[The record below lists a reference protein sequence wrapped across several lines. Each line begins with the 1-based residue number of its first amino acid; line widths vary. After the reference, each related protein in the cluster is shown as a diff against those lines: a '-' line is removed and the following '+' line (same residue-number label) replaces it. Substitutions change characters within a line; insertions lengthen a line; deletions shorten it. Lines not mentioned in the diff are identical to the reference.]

1 MSTQRPPR
9 AAADSL
15 RSVFTRHR
23 GRLLLTVLLL
33 WTTMLA
39 GTALL
44 GLSGGFLT
52 AAALAGAAGLG
63 SGFNFFSPSAGIR
76 GLTMARI
83 ASRYFEKLVG
93 HDVTLRIARD
103 LRVWFFRRA
112 LPLAPARLA
121 GVRTGELLARLMSD
135 IGEVDG
141 LLVRAIGPLLA
152 LGGISLVGVVSAALI
167 YPPAA
172 LLLGALALLIG
183 VGVPWLTVRGAGEQ
197 ERDRALHRAQLR
209 AQSFEGLEGAA
220 DLTALQ
226 AREHWKLRVLVAAKQ
241 LKSRDRRRRWRLI
254 GGNALHGLCAAV
266 GLVAMLWLALHGV
279 ETGAIDAALAAGL
292 VFLTVA
298 LLELWAGIG
307 LAWQS
312 WLSGRVAAGRLEQI
326 VEQAPGVTEPLD
338 PVEMPAEAA
347 TVSFE
352 HVVFRWP
359 DQARVLLDG
368 VQLQL
373 RPGERIAIGGDSGSG
388 KTTLS
393 SLLLRLWD
401 PEAGYVRYGGIDI
414 RQFRQAD
421 WHRQI
426 AWLPQNAPVFAGSIA
441 DNLRLGDPQ
450 ATDARL
456 WQVLADVRLLGWAE
470 QLGGLQAWVGENGA
484 TMSAGQARRLA
495 LARAFLRESPILLLD
510 EPTEGLDVDTAHA
523 LLHDMV
529 AALGHRSLLMITHDE
544 LPEGIVHRSYRLH
557 GGAVAVSGP
566 KSRS

>member
-1 MSTQRPPR
+1 MSAPHI
-9 AAADSL
+9 DSL
-15 RSVFTRHR
+15 KQVFTRHR
-23 GRLLLTVLLL
+23 GRLVLTVLLL

-152 LGGISLVGVVSAALI
+152 LGGISLVGVIAAGII

-172 LLLGALALLIG
+172 ALLGVLALVIG
-183 VGVPWLTVRGAGEQ
+183 AGVPWLTVRGAGDQ

-226 AREHWKLRVLVAAKQ
+226 AREHWNQRVLVAAKQ
-241 LKSRDRRRRWRLI
+241 LKSRDRRRRVRLI
-254 GGNALHGLCAAV
+254 GGNALHGVCAAA
-266 GLVAMLWLALHGV
+266 GLVAMVWVALRGF
-279 ETGAIDAALAAGL
+279 ERGAIDAALAAGL

-298 LLELWAGIG
+298 LLELWAAIG

-312 WLSGRVAAGRLEQI
+312 WLSGRVAAVRLEQI
-326 VEQAPGVTEPLD
+326 VDQPAGVTEPVN
-338 PVEMPAEAA
+338 PVPVPTEPA
-347 TVSFE
+347 TLSVE
-352 HVVFRWP
+352 HVAFRWP
-359 DQARVLLDG
+359 GQERALLDG
-368 VQLQL
+368 LQLQL
-373 RPGERIAIGGDSGSG
+373 RPGDRIAIQGDSGCG

-401 PEAGYVRYGGIDI
+401 PDAGYVRYGGVDI
-414 RQFRQAD
+414 RQFAQAD
-421 WHRQI
+421 WHRQV
-426 AWLPQNAPVFAGSIA
+426 AWLPQNAPVFAGSVA

-450 ATDARL
+450 ATDAQL
-456 WQVLADVRLLGWAE
+456 WQVLADVRLQGWAE
-470 QLGGLQAWVGENGA
+470 QIGGLQAWVGENGA

-495 LARAFLRESPILLLD
+495 LARALLRGSPILLLD

-529 AALGHRSLLMITHDE
+529 AALGSRSLVMITHDV
-544 LPEGIVHRSYRLH
+544 LPEGIVHRSYRLRD
-557 GGAVAVSGP
+557 GQLQ
-566 KSRS
+566 

>member
-1 MSTQRPPR
+1 MSAPHI
-9 AAADSL
+9 DSL
-15 RSVFTRHR
+15 KQVFTRHR
-23 GRLLLTVLLL
+23 GRLVLTVLLL

-152 LGGISLVGVVSAALI
+152 LGGISLVGVIAAGII

-172 LLLGALALLIG
+172 ALLGVLALVIG
-183 VGVPWLTVRGAGEQ
+183 AGVPWLTVRGAGDQ

-226 AREHWKLRVLVAAKQ
+226 AREHWNLRVLVAAKQ
-241 LKSRDRRRRWRLI
+241 LKSRDRRRRVRLI
-254 GGNALHGLCAAV
+254 GGNALHGVCAAA
-266 GLVAMLWLALHGV
+266 GLVAMVWVALRGF
-279 ETGAIDAALAAGL
+279 ERGAIDAALAAGL

-298 LLELWAGIG
+298 LLELWAAIG

-312 WLSGRVAAGRLEQI
+312 WLSGRVAAVRLEQI
-326 VEQAPGVTEPLD
+326 VDQPAGVTEPVN
-338 PVEMPAEAA
+338 PVPVPTEPA
-347 TVSFE
+347 TLSVE
-352 HVVFRWP
+352 HVAFRWP
-359 DQARVLLDG
+359 GQERALLVG
-368 VQLQL
+368 LQLQL
-373 RPGERIAIGGDSGSG
+373 RPGDRIAIQGDSGCG

-401 PEAGYVRYGGIDI
+401 PDAGYVRYGGVDI
-414 RQFRQAD
+414 RQFAQAD
-421 WHRQI
+421 WHRQV
-426 AWLPQNAPVFAGSIA
+426 AWLPQNAPVFAGSVA
-441 DNLRLGDPQ
+441 DNLRLGNPQ
-450 ATDARL
+450 AADAQL
-456 WQVLADVRLLGWAE
+456 WQVLADVRLQGWAE
-470 QLGGLQAWVGENGA
+470 QIGGLQAWVGENGA

-495 LARAFLRESPILLLD
+495 LARALLRGSPILLLD

-529 AALGHRSLLMITHDE
+529 AALGSRSLVMITHDV
-544 LPEGIVHRSYRLH
+544 LPEGIVHRSYRLRD
-557 GGAVAVSGP
+557 GQLE
-566 KSRS
+566 

>member
-1 MSTQRPPR
+1 MTAPR
-9 AAADSL
+9 IDTL
-15 RSVFTRHR
+15 QQVFARHR
-23 GRLLLTVLLL
+23 GRLILTVLLL
-33 WTTMLA
+33 WTTLLA
-39 GTALL
+39 GSALL

-152 LGGISLVGVVSAALI
+152 LGGISLVGVVAAGMI
-167 YPPAA
+167 YLPAA
-172 LLLGALALLIG
+172 GVLGVLALLIG
-183 VGVPWLTVRGAGEQ
+183 VGVPWLTVRGAGGQ

-209 AQSFEGLEGAA
+209 AQAFEGLEGAA

-226 AREHWKLRVLVAAKQ
+226 AREHWNQRVLVAAKQ
-241 LKSRDRRRRWRLI
+241 LRSRDRRRRWRLI
-254 GGNALHGLCAAV
+254 GGNALHGLCAAA
-266 GLVAMLWLALHGV
+266 GLVAMLWVALRGFERGV
-279 ETGAIDAALAAGL
+279 IDAALAAGL

-298 LLELWAGIG
+298 LLELWAAIG

-312 WLSGRVAAGRLEQI
+312 WLSGRVAAVRLEQI
-326 VEQAPGVTEPLD
+326 VDQPAGVAEPLD
-338 PVEMPAEAA
+338 PVPLPGEPA
-347 TVSFE
+347 TLSVE
-352 HVVFRWP
+352 HVAFRWP
-359 DQARVLLDG
+359 GQERALLEG
-368 VQLQL
+368 LQLQL
-373 RPGERIAIGGDSGSG
+373 RPGDRIAIQGDSGCG

-401 PEAGYVRYGGIDI
+401 PDAGYVRYGGIDI
-414 RQFRQAD
+414 RQFAQAD
-421 WHRQI
+421 WQREV
-426 AWLPQNAPVFAGSIA
+426 AWLPQNAPVFAGSVA

-456 WQVLADVRLLGWAE
+456 WQVLADVRLQGWAE
-470 QLGGLQAWVGENGA
+470 QIGGLSAWVGENGA
-484 TMSAGQARRLA
+484 TLSAGQARRLA
-495 LARAFLRESPILLLD
+495 LARALLRGSPILLLD

-529 AALGHRSLLMITHDE
+529 AALGNRSLVMITHDV
-544 LPEGIVHRSYRLH
+544 LPEGIVHRSCRLRE
-557 GGAVAVSGP
+557 GRLG
-566 KSRS
+566 

>member
-1 MSTQRPPR
+1 MK
-9 AAADSL
+9 AAHIDSL
-15 RSVFTRHR
+15 KGVFARHR

-63 SGFNFFSPSAGIR
+63 NGFNFFSPSAGIR

-83 ASRYFEKLVG
+83 VSRYFEKLVG

-103 LRVWFFRRA
+103 LRVWFVRRA

-152 LGGISLVGVVSAALI
+152 LGGISLVAVVSAGVI
-167 YPPAA
+167 YLPAA
-172 LLLGALALLIG
+172 GLLAVLALLIG
-183 VGVPWLTVRGAGEQ
+183 IGVPWLTVRGAADQ

-209 AQSFEGLEGAA
+209 TQSFEGLEGAA

-226 AREHWKLRVLVAAKQ
+226 AREHWNQRVLVAAKQ

-254 GGNALHGLCAAV
+254 SGNALHGLCGAG
-266 GLVAMLWLALHGV
+266 GLVGMLWLALHAFERGSV
-279 ETGAIDAALAAGL
+279 DAALAAAL

-312 WLSGRVAAGRLEQI
+312 WLSGRVAAVRLEAI
-326 VEQAPGVTEPLD
+326 VDQAPGV
-338 PVEMPAEAA
+338 VEAEAPVALPSVPA
-347 TVSFE
+347 TLRFDQ
-352 HVVFRWP
+352 VVFRWP
-359 DQARVLLDG
+359 GQARVLLDQ

-373 RPGERIAIGGDSGSG
+373 APGERIAIRGDSGSG

-401 PEAGYVRYGGIDI
+401 PEAGSVRYGDADI
-414 RQFRQAD
+414 RSFAQAD

-426 AWLPQNAPVFAGSIA
+426 AWLPQNAPVFAGTVA
-441 DNLRLGDPQ
+441 DNLRLGDVQ
-450 ATDARL
+450 ASDTRL
-456 WQVLADVRLLGWAE
+456 WQVLEEVRLHAWAE
-470 QLGGLQAWVGENGA
+470 QIGGLSAWVGENGA
-484 TMSAGQARRLA
+484 TLSAGQARRLA
-495 LARAFLRESPILLLD
+495 LARALLRDAPILLLD

-529 AALGHRSLLMITHDE
+529 DALGNRSLLMITHDE
-544 LPEGIVHRSYRLH
+544 LPEGIVHRSHRLRD
-557 GGAVAVSGP
+557 GRLEG
-566 KSRS
+566 

>member
-1 MSTQRPPR
+1 MSAPR
-9 AAADSL
+9 IDSL
-15 RSVFTRHR
+15 KQVFTRHR
-23 GRLLLTVLLL
+23 GRLVLTVLLL

-152 LGGISLVGVVSAALI
+152 LGGISLVGVIAAGI
-167 YPPAA
+167 IHPPAA
-172 LLLGALALLIG
+172 VLLGVLALVIG
-183 VGVPWLTVRGAGEQ
+183 VGVPWLTVRGAGDQ

-226 AREHWKLRVLVAAKQ
+226 AREHWNLRVLVAAKQ

-254 GGNALHGLCAAV
+254 GGNALHGVCAAA
-266 GLVAMLWLALHGV
+266 GLVAMLWLALRGF
-279 ETGAIDAALAAGL
+279 ERGAIDAALAAGL

-298 LLELWAGIG
+298 LLELWAAIG

-312 WLSGRVAAGRLEQI
+312 WLSGRVAAVRLEQI
-326 VEQAPGVTEPLD
+326 VDQPAGVAEPVN
-338 PVEMPAEAA
+338 PVPVPAEPA
-347 TVSFE
+347 TLSVE
-352 HVVFRWP
+352 HVGFRWP
-359 DQARVLLDG
+359 GQERALLDG
-368 VQLQL
+368 LQLQL
-373 RPGERIAIGGDSGSG
+373 RPGDRIAIQGDSGCG

-401 PEAGYVRYGGIDI
+401 PDAGYVRYGGVDI
-414 RQFRQAD
+414 RQFAQAD
-421 WHRQI
+421 WHRQV
-426 AWLPQNAPVFAGSIA
+426 AWLPQNAPVFAGSVA

-450 ATDARL
+450 ATDAQL
-456 WQVLADVRLLGWAE
+456 WQVLADVRLQGWAE
-470 QLGGLQAWVGENGA
+470 QIGGLQAWVGENGA

-495 LARAFLRESPILLLD
+495 LARALLRGSPILLLD

-529 AALGHRSLLMITHDE
+529 AALGSRSLVMITHDV
-544 LPEGIVHRSYRLH
+544 LPEGIVHRSYRLRD
-557 GGAVAVSGP
+557 GQLG
-566 KSRS
+566 

>member
-1 MSTQRPPR
+1 MNAPSS
-9 AAADSL
+9 DSL
-15 RSVFTRHR
+15 TRVFARHR

-39 GTALL
+39 GSALL

-152 LGGISLVGVVSAALI
+152 LGGISLVAVASAALI

-172 LLLGALALLIG
+172 ALLAVLALLIG
-183 VGVPWLTVRGAGEQ
+183 AGVPWFTVRGAAGQ

-209 AQSFEGLEGAA
+209 TQSFEGLEGAA

-226 AREHWKLRVLVAAKQ
+226 AREHWNQRVLVAAKQ
-241 LKSRDRRRRWRLI
+241 VKSRDRRRRWRLI
-254 GGNALHGLCAAV
+254 GGTTLHGVCAAA
-266 GLVAMLWLALHGV
+266 GLVAMLWVALHGF
-279 ETGAIDAALAAGL
+279 ETGMIDAALAAAL

-312 WLSGRVAAGRLEQI
+312 WLSGRVAAVRLEQI
-326 VEQAPGVTEPLD
+326 VDQPAGVAEPAD
-338 PVEMPAEAA
+338 PVPVPAEAA
-347 TVSFE
+347 TLSFE
-352 HVVFRWP
+352 HVAFRWP
-359 DQARVLLDG
+359 GQARPLLDG

-373 RPGERIAIGGDSGSG
+373 QPGERIAIHGDSGCG

-401 PEAGYVRYGGIDI
+401 PDAGYVRYGGIDL
-414 RQFRQAD
+414 RQFAQAD
-421 WHRQI
+421 WHRQV
-426 AWLPQNAPVFAGSIA
+426 AWLPQNAPVFAGSVA
-441 DNLRLGDPQ
+441 DNLRLGNPQ
-450 ATDARL
+450 ASDARL
-456 WQVLADVRLLGWAE
+456 WQVLAEVRLQGWAE
-470 QLGGLQAWVGENGA
+470 QTGGLDAWVGENGA

-495 LARAFLRESPILLLD
+495 LARALLREAPILLLD

-529 AALGHRSLLMITHDE
+529 AALGQRSLLMITHDE
-544 LPEGIVHRSYRLH
+544 LPEGIVHRRYRLRD
-557 GGAVAVSGP
+557 G
-566 KSRS
+566 RLD

>member
-167 YPPAA
+167 HPPAA

-226 AREHWKLRVLVAAKQ
+226 AREHWNLRVLVAAKQ

-254 GGNALHGLCAAV
+254 SGNALHGLCAAV

-347 TVSFE
+347 TVNFE

-557 GGAVAVSGP
+557 GGQL
-566 KSRS
+566 R

>member
-1 MSTQRPPR
+1 MSPQRPER

-152 LGGISLVGVVSAALI
+152 LGAISLVGVASAGLI

-172 LLLGALALLIG
+172 LLLGLLALLIG
-183 VGVPWLTVRGAGEQ
+183 IGVPWLTVRGAGAQ
-197 ERDRALHRAQLR
+197 ESDRALHRAQLR

-226 AREHWKLRVLVAAKQ
+226 AREHWNLRVLVAAKQ

-254 GGNALHGLCAAV
+254 GGNALHGLCAAG
-266 GLVAMLWLALHGV
+266 GLVAMLWLALHGF

-326 VEQAPGVTEPLD
+326 VEQAPGVAEPLD
-338 PVEMPAEAA
+338 PVAMPAQAA

-373 RPGERIAIGGDSGSG
+373 HPGERIAIGGDSGSG

-426 AWLPQNAPVFAGSIA
+426 AWLPQNAPVFAGSVA

-450 ATDARL
+450 ASDARL
-456 WQVLADVRLLGWAE
+456 WQVLADVRLQGWAE
-470 QLGGLQAWVGENGA
+470 QLGGLEAWVGENGA

-557 GGAVAVSGP
+557 AGQL
-566 KSRS
+566 R

>member
-1 MSTQRPPR
+1 MNDVRD
-9 AAADSL
+9 DSL
-15 RSVFTRHR
+15 KQVFTRHR

-83 ASRYFEKLVG
+83 VSRYFEKLVG

-152 LGGISLVGVVSAALI
+152 LGGVSLVAVISSWLI

-172 LLLGALALLIG
+172 LLLAVLAMVIG
-183 VGVPWLTVRGAGEQ
+183 VGVPWLTVRGAGAH

-226 AREHWKLRVLVAAKQ
+226 AREDWNLRVLVAAKQ
-241 LKSRDRRRRWRLI
+241 LRARDRRRRWRLVA
-254 GGNALHGLCAAV
+254 GNALHGVCAGL
-266 GLVAMLWLALHGV
+266 GLVGMLWVALEGF
-279 ETGAIDAALAAGL
+279 ERGAIDAALAAAL

-298 LLELWAGIG
+298 LIELWAGIG

-312 WLSGRVAAGRLEQI
+312 WLSGRVAAARLEAI
-326 VEQAPGVTEPLD
+326 VDQPAGVAD
-338 PVEMPAEAA
+338 AEAPVAVPVQPA
-347 TVSFE
+347 TLAFE
-352 HVVFRWP
+352 QVGFRWP
-359 DQARVLLDG
+359 GQARALLDG
-368 VQLQL
+368 VEL
-373 RPGERIAIGGDSGSG
+373 RLEPGERIAIRGDSGSG

-401 PEAGYVRYGGIDI
+401 QDAGRVLYGGQDI
-414 RQFRQAD
+414 RSLAQAD

-441 DNLRLGDPQ
+441 DNLRLGDAQ
-450 ATDARL
+450 ASDDRL
-456 WQVLADVRLLGWAE
+456 WQVLADVRLQAWAE
-470 QLGGLQAWVGENGA
+470 RLGGLQAWVGENGA

-495 LARAFLRESPILLLD
+495 LARALLRGSPILLLD

-523 LLHDMV
+523 LLQDMV
-529 AALGHRSLLMITHDE
+529 AALGGRSLVMITHDV
-544 LPEGIVHRSYRLH
+544 LPDGIVHRSYRLH
-557 GGAVAVSGP
+557 EGGLGLA
-566 KSRS
+566 

>member
-1 MSTQRPPR
+1 MSAPHI
-9 AAADSL
+9 DSL
-15 RSVFTRHR
+15 KQVFTRHR
-23 GRLLLTVLLL
+23 GRLVLTVLLL

-152 LGGISLVGVVSAALI
+152 LGGISLVGVIAAGII

-172 LLLGALALLIG
+172 VLLGVLALVIG
-183 VGVPWLTVRGAGEQ
+183 AGVPWLTVRGAGDQ

-226 AREHWKLRVLVAAKQ
+226 AREHWNQRVLVAAKQ
-241 LKSRDRRRRWRLI
+241 LKSRDRRRRVRLI
-254 GGNALHGLCAAV
+254 GGNALHGVCAAA
-266 GLVAMLWLALHGV
+266 GLVAMVWVALRGF
-279 ETGAIDAALAAGL
+279 ERGAIDAALAAGL

-298 LLELWAGIG
+298 LLELWAAIG

-312 WLSGRVAAGRLEQI
+312 WLSGRVAAVRLEQI
-326 VEQAPGVTEPLD
+326 VDQPAGVTEPVN
-338 PVEMPAEAA
+338 PVPVPTEPA
-347 TVSFE
+347 TLSVE
-352 HVVFRWP
+352 HVAFRWP
-359 DQARVLLDG
+359 GQERALLDG
-368 VQLQL
+368 LQVQL
-373 RPGERIAIGGDSGSG
+373 RPGDRIAIQGDSGCG

-401 PEAGYVRYGGIDI
+401 PDAGYVRYGGVDI
-414 RQFRQAD
+414 RQFAQAD
-421 WHRQI
+421 WHRQV
-426 AWLPQNAPVFAGSIA
+426 AWLPQNAPVFAGSVA

-450 ATDARL
+450 ATDAQL
-456 WQVLADVRLLGWAE
+456 WQVLADVRLQGWAE
-470 QLGGLQAWVGENGA
+470 QIGGLPAWVGENGA

-495 LARAFLRESPILLLD
+495 LARALLRGSPILLLD

-529 AALGHRSLLMITHDE
+529 EALGSRSLVMITHDV
-544 LPEGIVHRSYRLH
+544 LPEGIVHRSYRLRD
-557 GGAVAVSGP
+557 GKLG
-566 KSRS
+566 

>member
-1 MSTQRPPR
+1 MSTPR
-9 AAADSL
+9 IHSPRTDSL
-15 RSVFTRHR
+15 RGVFARHR

-33 WTTMLA
+33 WITMLA

-152 LGGISLVGVVSAALI
+152 LGGISLVAVVSAALI
-167 YPPAA
+167 HPPAA
-172 LLLGALALLIG
+172 LLLAVLALLIG
-183 VGVPWLTVRGAGEQ
+183 IGVPWLTVRGAGGE
-197 ERDRALHRAQLR
+197 ERDRAWHRAQLR
-209 AQSFEGLEGAA
+209 AQAFEGLEGAA

-226 AREHWKLRVLVAAKQ
+226 AREHWNQRVLVAAKQ
-241 LKSRDRRRRWRLI
+241 LRSRDRRRRWRLI
-254 GGNALHGLCAAV
+254 GGNALHGLCAAA
-266 GLVAMLWLALHGV
+266 GLLAMVWVALLGFQR
-279 ETGAIDAALAAGL
+279 GAIDAAMAAAL

-312 WLSGRVAAGRLEQI
+312 WLSGRVAAVRLEQI
-326 VEQAPGVTEPLD
+326 VEQAPGVAEPRD
-338 PVEMPAEAA
+338 PVPLPVEAA
-347 TVSFE
+347 LLSVE
-352 HVVFRWP
+352 HVTFQWP
-359 DQARVLLDG
+359 GQARRVLDE

-373 RPGERIAIGGDSGSG
+373 RPGERIAIRGDSGSG

-401 PEAGYVRYGGIDI
+401 PASGYVRYGGVDI
-414 RQFRQAD
+414 RQFSQAE

-450 ATDARL
+450 ASDAQL
-456 WQVLADVRLLGWAE
+456 WQVLTDVRLEAWAD
-470 QLGGLQAWVGENGA
+470 QLGGLHAWVGENGA

-495 LARAFLRESPILLLD
+495 LARALLRGSPILLLD
-510 EPTEGLDVDTAHA
+510 EPTDGLDVDTAHA

-529 AALGHRSLLMITHDE
+529 AALGGRSLLMITHDV
-544 LPEGIVHRSYRLH
+544 LPEGIVHRSYRLRE
-557 GGAVAVSGP
+557 GRLG
-566 KSRS
+566 

>member
-1 MSTQRPPR
+1 MSAPHIDALKQ
-9 AAADSL
+9 
-15 RSVFTRHR
+15 VFTRHR
-23 GRLLLTVLLL
+23 GRLVLTVLLL

-152 LGGISLVGVVSAALI
+152 LGGISLVGVIAAGII

-172 LLLGALALLIG
+172 LLLGVLALMIG
-183 VGVPWLTVRGAGEQ
+183 AGVPWLTVRGAGDQ

-226 AREHWKLRVLVAAKQ
+226 AREHWNLRVLVAAKQ
-241 LKSRDRRRRWRLI
+241 LKSRDRRRRVRLI
-254 GGNALHGLCAAV
+254 GGNALHGVCAAA
-266 GLVAMLWLALHGV
+266 GLVAMVWVALRGF
-279 ETGAIDAALAAGL
+279 ERGAIDAAMAAGL

-298 LLELWAGIG
+298 LLELWAAIG

-312 WLSGRVAAGRLEQI
+312 WLSGRVAAVRLEQI
-326 VEQAPGVTEPLD
+326 VDQPAGVAEPANPVPV
-338 PVEMPAEAA
+338 PVEPA
-347 TVSFE
+347 TLSVE
-352 HVVFRWP
+352 HVAFRWP
-359 DQARVLLDG
+359 GQERALLDG
-368 VQLQL
+368 LQLQL
-373 RPGERIAIGGDSGSG
+373 RPGDRIAIQGDSGCG

-401 PEAGYVRYGGIDI
+401 PDAGYVRYGGVDI
-414 RQFRQAD
+414 RQFAQAD
-421 WHRQI
+421 WHRQV
-426 AWLPQNAPVFAGSIA
+426 AWLPQNAPVFAGSVA

-450 ATDARL
+450 ATDAQL
-456 WQVLADVRLLGWAE
+456 WQVLADVRLRAWAE
-470 QLGGLQAWVGENGA
+470 QIGGLQAWVGENGA

-495 LARAFLRESPILLLD
+495 LARALLRGSPILLLD

-529 AALGHRSLLMITHDE
+529 EALGSRSLVMITHDV
-544 LPEGIVHRSYRLH
+544 LPEGIVHRSYRLRD
-557 GGAVAVSGP
+557 GKLG
-566 KSRS
+566 

>member
-1 MSTQRPPR
+1 MSAPHIDALKQ
-9 AAADSL
+9 
-15 RSVFTRHR
+15 VFTRHR
-23 GRLLLTVLLL
+23 GRLVLTVLLL

-121 GVRTGELLARLMSD
+121 GMRTGELLARLMSD

-152 LGGISLVGVVSAALI
+152 LGGISLVGVIAAGII

-172 LLLGALALLIG
+172 LLLGVLALVIG
-183 VGVPWLTVRGAGEQ
+183 AGVPWLTVRGAGDQ

-226 AREHWKLRVLVAAKQ
+226 AREHWNLRVLVAAKQ
-241 LKSRDRRRRWRLI
+241 LKSRDRRRRVRLI
-254 GGNALHGLCAAV
+254 GGNALHGVCAAA
-266 GLVAMLWLALHGV
+266 GLVAMVWVALRGF
-279 ETGAIDAALAAGL
+279 ERGAIDAALAAGL

-312 WLSGRVAAGRLEQI
+312 WLSGRVAAVRLEQI
-326 VEQAPGVTEPLD
+326 VDQPAGVAEPVKPVPVPTEP
-338 PVEMPAEAA
+338 A
-347 TVSFE
+347 TLSVE
-352 HVVFRWP
+352 HVAFRWP
-359 DQARVLLDG
+359 GQERALLDG
-368 VQLQL
+368 LQLQL
-373 RPGERIAIGGDSGSG
+373 RPGDRIAIQGDSGCG

-401 PEAGYVRYGGIDI
+401 PDAGYVRYGGVDI
-414 RQFRQAD
+414 RQFAQAD
-421 WHRQI
+421 WHRQV
-426 AWLPQNAPVFAGSIA
+426 AWLPQNAPVFAGSVA

-450 ATDARL
+450 ATDAQL
-456 WQVLADVRLLGWAE
+456 WQVLADVRLRAWAE
-470 QLGGLQAWVGENGA
+470 QIGGLQAWVGENGA

-495 LARAFLRESPILLLD
+495 LARSLLRGSPILLLD

-529 AALGHRSLLMITHDE
+529 EALGSRSLVMITHDV
-544 LPEGIVHRSYRLH
+544 LPDGIVHRSYRLRD
-557 GGAVAVSGP
+557 GKLA
-566 KSRS
+566 

>member
-1 MSTQRPPR
+1 MSLHRD
-9 AAADSL
+9 DSL
-15 RSVFTRHR
+15 KQVFTRHR

-83 ASRYFEKLVG
+83 VSRYFEKLVG

-121 GVRTGELLARLMSD
+121 GIRTGELLARLMSD

-152 LGGISLVGVVSAALI
+152 LGGVSLVAVFSAGLI

-172 LLLGALALLIG
+172 LLLAVLALAIG
-183 VGVPWLTVRGAGEQ
+183 VGVPWLTVRGAGGQ

-209 AQSFEGLEGAA
+209 TQAFEGLEGAA
-220 DLTALQ
+220 DLTALH
-226 AREHWKLRVLVAAKQ
+226 AREDWNLRVLVAAKQ
-241 LKSRDRRRRWRLI
+241 LRSRDRRRRWRLV
-254 GGNALHGLCAAV
+254 GGNALHGLCASV
-266 GLVAMLWLALHGV
+266 GLVGMLWVALHGF
-279 ETGAIDAALAAGL
+279 ERGAIDAALAAAL

-298 LLELWAGIG
+298 LIELWAGIG

-312 WLSGRVAAGRLEQI
+312 WLSGRVAAGRLESI
-326 VEQAPGVTEPLD
+326 VDQPPGVQDATA
-338 PVEMPAEAA
+338 PVALPAQAA
-347 TVSFE
+347 TLQLEQVA
-352 HVVFRWP
+352 FRWP
-359 DQARVLLDG
+359 GQARALLEG
-368 VQLQL
+368 VQLSVA
-373 RPGERIAIGGDSGSG
+373 PGDRIAIRGDSGSG

-393 SLLLRLWD
+393 ALLLRLWEPD
-401 PEAGYVRYGGIDI
+401 EGRVLYGGQDI
-414 RQFRQAD
+414 RNVAQDA
-421 WHRQI
+421 WHKQI
-426 AWLPQNAPVFAGSIA
+426 AWLPQSAPVFAGSIA
-441 DNLRLGDPQ
+441 DNLRLGDAQ
-450 ATDARL
+450 ATDERL
-456 WQVLADVRLLGWAE
+456 WQVLADVRLQTWAA
-470 QLGGLQAWVGENGA
+470 QIGGLNAWVGENGA

-495 LARAFLRESPILLLD
+495 LARALLRGSPILLLD

-529 AALGHRSLLMITHDE
+529 AALGGRSLVMITHDE

-557 GGAVAVSGP
+557 DG
-566 KSRS
+566 RLR

>member
-1 MSTQRPPR
+1 MSTPRPPR

-152 LGGISLVGVVSAALI
+152 LGGISLVSVVSAALI

-172 LLLGALALLIG
+172 LLLGVLALLIG
-183 VGVPWLTVRGAGEQ
+183 GGVPWFTVRGAGEQ

-226 AREHWKLRVLVAAKQ
+226 AREHWNLRVLVAAKQ

-266 GLVAMLWLALHGV
+266 GLVAMLWLALHAV

-326 VEQAPGVTEPLD
+326 VAQAPGVAEPLD
-338 PVEMPAEAA
+338 PVAMPAEAA

-359 DQARVLLDG
+359 DQARVLLHG

-373 RPGERIAIGGDSGSG
+373 HPGERIAIGGDSGSG

-450 ATDARL
+450 ASDARL
-456 WQVLADVRLLGWAE
+456 WQVLADVRLQGWAE

-529 AALGHRSLLMITHDE
+529 AALGHRSLVMITHDE
-544 LPEGIVHRSYRLH
+544 LPEGIVHRRYRLH
-557 GGAVAVSGP
+557 AGQL
-566 KSRS
+566 R

>member
-1 MSTQRPPR
+1 MSAPHI
-9 AAADSL
+9 DSL
-15 RSVFTRHR
+15 KQVFTRHR
-23 GRLLLTVLLL
+23 GRLVLTVLLL

-152 LGGISLVGVVSAALI
+152 LGGISLVGVIAASII

-172 LLLGALALLIG
+172 VLLGVLALVIG
-183 VGVPWLTVRGAGEQ
+183 AGVPWLTVRGAGDQ

-226 AREHWKLRVLVAAKQ
+226 AREHWNLRVLVAAKQ
-241 LKSRDRRRRWRLI
+241 LKSRDRRRRVRLI
-254 GGNALHGLCAAV
+254 GGNALHGVCAAA
-266 GLVAMLWLALHGV
+266 GLVAMVWVALRGF
-279 ETGAIDAALAAGL
+279 ERGAIDAAMAAGL

-298 LLELWAGIG
+298 LLELWAAIG

-312 WLSGRVAAGRLEQI
+312 WLSGRVAAVRLEQI
-326 VEQAPGVTEPLD
+326 VEQPAGVTEPVN
-338 PVEMPAEAA
+338 PVPVPTEPA
-347 TVSFE
+347 TLSVE
-352 HVVFRWP
+352 HLAFRWP
-359 DQARVLLDG
+359 GQERALLDG
-368 VQLQL
+368 LQVQL
-373 RPGERIAIGGDSGSG
+373 RPGDRIAIQGDSGCG

-401 PEAGYVRYGGIDI
+401 PDAGYVRYGGVDI
-414 RQFRQAD
+414 RQFAQAD
-421 WHRQI
+421 WHRQV
-426 AWLPQNAPVFAGSIA
+426 AWLPQNAPVFAGSVA

-450 ATDARL
+450 ATDAQL
-456 WQVLADVRLLGWAE
+456 WQVLADVRLRAWAE
-470 QLGGLQAWVGENGA
+470 QIGGLQAWVGENGA

-495 LARAFLRESPILLLD
+495 LARALLRGSPILLLD

-529 AALGHRSLLMITHDE
+529 AALGSRSLVMITHDV
-544 LPEGIVHRSYRLH
+544 LPEGIVHRSYRLRD
-557 GGAVAVSGP
+557 GKLA
-566 KSRS
+566 

>member
-1 MSTQRPPR
+1 MSAPHI
-9 AAADSL
+9 DSL
-15 RSVFTRHR
+15 KQVFTRHR
-23 GRLLLTVLLL
+23 GRLVLTVLLL

-152 LGGISLVGVVSAALI
+152 LGGISLVGVIAAGII

-172 LLLGALALLIG
+172 LLLGVLALLIG
-183 VGVPWLTVRGAGEQ
+183 AGVPWLTVRGAGDQ

-226 AREHWKLRVLVAAKQ
+226 AREHWNQRVLVAAKQ
-241 LKSRDRRRRWRLI
+241 LKSRDRRRRVRLI
-254 GGNALHGLCAAV
+254 GGNALHGVCAAA
-266 GLVAMLWLALHGV
+266 GLVAMVWVALRGF
-279 ETGAIDAALAAGL
+279 ERGAIDAALAAGL

-298 LLELWAGIG
+298 LLELWAAIG

-312 WLSGRVAAGRLEQI
+312 WLSGRVAAVRLEQI
-326 VEQAPGVTEPLD
+326 VDQPAGVTEPVN
-338 PVEMPAEAA
+338 PVPVPTEPA
-347 TVSFE
+347 TLSVE
-352 HVVFRWP
+352 HVAFRWP
-359 DQARVLLDG
+359 GQERALLDG
-368 VQLQL
+368 LQVQL
-373 RPGERIAIGGDSGSG
+373 RPGDRIAIQGDSGCG

-401 PEAGYVRYGGIDI
+401 PDAGYVRYGGVDI
-414 RQFRQAD
+414 RQFAQAD
-421 WHRQI
+421 WHRQV
-426 AWLPQNAPVFAGSIA
+426 AWLPQNAPVFAGSVA

-450 ATDARL
+450 ATDAQL
-456 WQVLADVRLLGWAE
+456 WQVLADVRLRAWAE
-470 QLGGLQAWVGENGA
+470 QIGGLQAWVGENGA

-495 LARAFLRESPILLLD
+495 LARALLRGSPILLLD

-529 AALGHRSLLMITHDE
+529 AALGSRSLVMITHDV
-544 LPEGIVHRSYRLH
+544 LPEGIVHRSYRLRD
-557 GGAVAVSGP
+557 GKLA
-566 KSRS
+566 

>member
-1 MSTQRPPR
+1 MSAPHI
-9 AAADSL
+9 DSL
-15 RSVFTRHR
+15 KQVFTRHR
-23 GRLLLTVLLL
+23 GRLVLTVLLL

-152 LGGISLVGVVSAALI
+152 LGGISLVGVIAAGI
-167 YPPAA
+167 IHPPAA
-172 LLLGALALLIG
+172 VLLGVLALVIG
-183 VGVPWLTVRGAGEQ
+183 VGVPWLTVRGAGDQ

-226 AREHWKLRVLVAAKQ
+226 AREHWNLRVLVAAKQ
-241 LKSRDRRRRWRLI
+241 LKSRDRRRRVRLI
-254 GGNALHGLCAAV
+254 GGNALHGVCAAA
-266 GLVAMLWLALHGV
+266 GLVAMLWLALRGF
-279 ETGAIDAALAAGL
+279 ERGAIDAALAAGL

-298 LLELWAGIG
+298 LLELWAAIG

-312 WLSGRVAAGRLEQI
+312 WLSGRVAAVRLEQI
-326 VEQAPGVTEPLD
+326 VDQPAGVTEPVN
-338 PVEMPAEAA
+338 PVPVPTEPA
-347 TVSFE
+347 TLSVE
-352 HVVFRWP
+352 HVAFRWP
-359 DQARVLLDG
+359 GQERALLDG
-368 VQLQL
+368 LQVQL
-373 RPGERIAIGGDSGSG
+373 RPGDRIAIQGDSGCG

-401 PEAGYVRYGGIDI
+401 PDAGYVRYGGVDI
-414 RQFRQAD
+414 RQFAQAD
-421 WHRQI
+421 WHRQV
-426 AWLPQNAPVFAGSIA
+426 AWLPQNAPVFAGSVA

-450 ATDARL
+450 ATDAQL
-456 WQVLADVRLLGWAE
+456 WQVLADVRLQGWAE
-470 QLGGLQAWVGENGA
+470 QIGGLQAWVGENGA

-495 LARAFLRESPILLLD
+495 LARALLRGSPILLLD

-529 AALGHRSLLMITHDE
+529 AALGSRSLVMITHDV
-544 LPEGIVHRSYRLH
+544 LPDGIVHRSYRLRD
-557 GGAVAVSGP
+557 GKLA
-566 KSRS
+566 

>member
-1 MSTQRPPR
+1 MSAPHI
-9 AAADSL
+9 DSL
-15 RSVFTRHR
+15 KQVFTRHR
-23 GRLLLTVLLL
+23 GRLVLTVLLL

-152 LGGISLVGVVSAALI
+152 LGGISLVGVIAAGII

-172 LLLGALALLIG
+172 VLLGVLALVIG
-183 VGVPWLTVRGAGEQ
+183 AGVPWLTVRGAGDQ

-226 AREHWKLRVLVAAKQ
+226 AREHWNQRVLVAAKQ
-241 LKSRDRRRRWRLI
+241 LKSRDRRRRVRLI
-254 GGNALHGLCAAV
+254 GGNALHGVCAAA
-266 GLVAMLWLALHGV
+266 GLVAMVWVALRGF
-279 ETGAIDAALAAGL
+279 ERGAIDAAMAAGL

-298 LLELWAGIG
+298 LLELWAAIG

-312 WLSGRVAAGRLEQI
+312 WLSGRVAAVRLEQI
-326 VEQAPGVTEPLD
+326 VDQPAGVAEPVNPVPVPTEP
-338 PVEMPAEAA
+338 A
-347 TVSFE
+347 TLSVE
-352 HVVFRWP
+352 HVAFRWP
-359 DQARVLLDG
+359 GQERALLDG
-368 VQLQL
+368 LQLQL
-373 RPGERIAIGGDSGSG
+373 RPGDRIAIQGDSGCG

-401 PEAGYVRYGGIDI
+401 PDAGYVRYGGVDI
-414 RQFRQAD
+414 RQFAQAD
-421 WHRQI
+421 WHRQV
-426 AWLPQNAPVFAGSIA
+426 AWLPQNAPVFAGSVA

-450 ATDARL
+450 ATDAQL
-456 WQVLADVRLLGWAE
+456 WQVLADVRLQGWAE
-470 QLGGLQAWVGENGA
+470 QIGGLQAWVGENGA

-495 LARAFLRESPILLLD
+495 LARALLRGSPILLLD

-529 AALGHRSLLMITHDE
+529 AALGSRSLVMITHDV
-544 LPEGIVHRSYRLH
+544 LPEGIVHRSYRLRD
-557 GGAVAVSGP
+557 GQLE
-566 KSRS
+566 

>member
-1 MSTQRPPR
+1 MSTSSP
-9 AAADSL
+9 DSL
-15 RSVFTRHR
+15 RGVFARHR
-23 GRLLLTVLLL
+23 GRLLLTVVLLL
-33 WTTMLA
+33 TTMIA

-63 SGFNFFSPSAGIR
+63 SGFNFFTPSAGIR

-112 LPLAPARLA
+112 LPLAPARLG

-152 LGGISLVGVVSAALI
+152 LAGISLVGVASAALI
-167 YPPAA
+167 HPPAA
-172 LLLGALALLIG
+172 LVLAVLALVIG
-183 VGVPWLTVRGAGEQ
+183 LGVPWLTVRGGGAQ

-209 AQSFEGLEGAA
+209 TQAFEGLEGAA
-220 DLTALQ
+220 DLASLQ
-226 AREHWKLRVLVAAKQ
+226 ASEHWNLRVLVAAKQ
-241 LKSRDRRRRWRLI
+241 LRSRDRRRRWRLI
-254 GGNALHGLCAAV
+254 GGTTLHGVCAAA
-266 GLVAMLWLALHGV
+266 GLVAMLWVALHAF
-279 ETGAIDAALAAGL
+279 ETGAVDAALAAGL

-298 LLELWAGIG
+298 LLEVWAGIG

-312 WLSGRVAAGRLEQI
+312 WLSGRVAAVRLESI
-326 VEQAPGVTEPLD
+326 VAAPPGVEESPAPRPVAAGNAVLD
-338 PVEMPAEAA
+338 LVD
-347 TVSFE
+347 VG
-352 HVVFRWP
+352 FRWP
-359 DQARVLLDG
+359 GQPRPLFSG
-368 VQLQL
+368 VQLQVAA
-373 RPGERIAIGGDSGSG
+373 GERVAIRGDSGCG

-401 PEAGYVRYGGIDI
+401 PETGVIRWAGTDI
-414 RQFRQAD
+414 RTLRQAD
-421 WHRQI
+421 WHACI
-426 AWLPQNAPVFAGSIA
+426 AWLPQNAPVFAGSVA

-450 ATDARL
+450 ASDTRL
-456 WQVLADVRLLGWAE
+456 WDVLADVRLQTWAE
-470 QLGGLQAWVGENGA
+470 QIGGLSAWVGENGA

-495 LARAFLRESPILLLD
+495 LARALLRDAPILLLD

-523 LLHDMV
+523 LLQDMV
-529 AALGHRSLLMITHDE
+529 AALAGRSLVMITHDA
-544 LPEGIVHRSYRLH
+544 LPEGIVQRSYRMH
-557 GGAVAVSGP
+557 GGTLHREQG
-566 KSRS
+566 

>member
-1 MSTQRPPR
+1 MNRVR
-9 AAADSL
+9 DDSL
-15 RSVFTRHR
+15 PQVFARHR

-83 ASRYFEKLVG
+83 VSRYFEKLVG

-152 LGGISLVGVVSAALI
+152 LGGVSLVAVLSAALI

-172 LLLGALALLIG
+172 LLLAVLALLIG
-183 VGVPWLTVRGAGEQ
+183 VAVPWSTVRGAAVQ

-209 AQSFEGLEGAA
+209 TQAFEGLEGAA

-226 AREHWKLRVLVAAKQ
+226 ARGHWQQRVLVAAKQ
-241 LKSRDRRRRWRLI
+241 LRSRDRRRRWRLV
-254 GGNALHGLCAAV
+254 GGHALHGVCASL
-266 GLVAMLWLALHGV
+266 GLVGMLWLALRGF
-279 ETGAIDAALAAGL
+279 ERGAIDAALAAAL

-298 LLELWAGIG
+298 LIELWAGIG

-312 WLSGRVAAGRLEQI
+312 WLSGRVAAARLDAIVAQPAVVTDVESPLPLPARPALLQLEQ
-326 VEQAPGVTEPLD
+326 VG
-338 PVEMPAEAA
+338 
-347 TVSFE
+347 
-352 HVVFRWP
+352 FRWP
-359 DQARVLLDG
+359 GQARALLDD
-368 VQLQL
+368 VQLRL
-373 RPGERIAIGGDSGSG
+373 APGERIAIRGDSGSG

-401 PEAGYVRYGGIDI
+401 PDAGRVLYGGQDI
-414 RQFRQAD
+414 RSLAQAD
-421 WHRQI
+421 WHAQI
-426 AWLPQNAPVFAGSIA
+426 AWLPQHAPVFAGSIA
-441 DNLRLGDPQ
+441 DNLRLGDPG
-450 ATDARL
+450 AGDARL
-456 WQVLADVRLLGWAE
+456 WQVLAEVRLQAWAE
-470 QLGGLQAWVGENGA
+470 RLGGLQAWVGENGA

-495 LARAFLRESPILLLD
+495 LARALLRGSPILLLD
-510 EPTEGLDVDTAHA
+510 EPTEGLDVDTAQA
-523 LLHDMV
+523 LLQDMV
-529 AALGHRSLLMITHDE
+529 VALQGRSLVMITHDA
-544 LPEGIVHRSYRLH
+544 LPDGIVHRSYRLH
-557 GGAVAVSGP
+557 DGRLHGT
-566 KSRS
+566 

>member
-1 MSTQRPPR
+1 MSAPR
-9 AAADSL
+9 IDSL
-15 RSVFTRHR
+15 KQVFTRHR
-23 GRLLLTVLLL
+23 GRLVLTVLLL

-152 LGGISLVGVVSAALI
+152 LGGISLVGVIAAGII

-172 LLLGALALLIG
+172 VLLGVLALVIG
-183 VGVPWLTVRGAGEQ
+183 VGVPWLTVRGAGDQ

-226 AREHWKLRVLVAAKQ
+226 AREHWNLRVLVAAKQ
-241 LKSRDRRRRWRLI
+241 LKSRDRRRRVRLI
-254 GGNALHGLCAAV
+254 GGNALHGVCAAA
-266 GLVAMLWLALHGV
+266 GLVAMLWLALRGF
-279 ETGAIDAALAAGL
+279 ERGAIDAALAAGL

-298 LLELWAGIG
+298 LLELWAAIG

-312 WLSGRVAAGRLEQI
+312 WLSGRVAAVRLEQI
-326 VEQAPGVTEPLD
+326 VDQPAGVAEPVNPVPVPTEP
-338 PVEMPAEAA
+338 A
-347 TVSFE
+347 TLSVE
-352 HVVFRWP
+352 HVAFRWP
-359 DQARVLLDG
+359 GQERALLDG
-368 VQLQL
+368 LQLQL
-373 RPGERIAIGGDSGSG
+373 RPGDRIAIQGDSGCG

-401 PEAGYVRYGGIDI
+401 PDAGYVRYGGVDI
-414 RQFRQAD
+414 RQFAQAD
-421 WHRQI
+421 WHRQV
-426 AWLPQNAPVFAGSIA
+426 AWLPQNAPVFAGSVA

-450 ATDARL
+450 ATDAQL
-456 WQVLADVRLLGWAE
+456 WQVLADVRLQGWAE
-470 QLGGLQAWVGENGA
+470 QIGGLQAWVGENGA

-495 LARAFLRESPILLLD
+495 LARTLLRGSPILLLD

-529 AALGHRSLLMITHDE
+529 AALGSRSLVMITHDV
-544 LPEGIVHRSYRLH
+544 LPEGIVHRSYRLRD
-557 GGAVAVSGP
+557 GQLG
-566 KSRS
+566 

>member
-1 MSTQRPPR
+1 MSLPR
-9 AAADSL
+9 EDSL
-15 RSVFTRHR
+15 RGVFTRHR
-23 GRLLLTVLLL
+23 SRLLLTVLLL

-83 ASRYFEKLVG
+83 VSRYFEKLVG

-121 GVRTGELLARLMSD
+121 GIRTGELLARLMSD

-152 LGGISLVGVVSAALI
+152 LAGISLVAVGSAALI

-172 LLLGALALLIG
+172 LLLAVLALLIG
-183 VGVPWLTVRGAGEQ
+183 LGVPWLTVRGAGGQ
-197 ERDRALHRAQLR
+197 ERDRALHRGQLR
-209 AQSFEGLEGAA
+209 TQAFEGLEGAA

-226 AREHWKLRVLVAAKQ
+226 AREHWNLRVLVAAKQ
-241 LKSRDRRRRWRLI
+241 LRSRDRRRRWRLVA
-254 GGNALHGLCAAV
+254 GNALHGLCAAA
-266 GLVAMLWLALHGV
+266 GLVAMLWVALHGF
-279 ETGAIDAALAAGL
+279 ERGAIDAALAAAL

-298 LLELWAGIG
+298 LLELWAGVG

-312 WLSGRVAAGRLEQI
+312 WLSGRVAAGRLEAI
-326 VEQAPGVTEPLD
+326 VDQPAGVQETSAPVAL
-338 PVEMPAEAA
+338 PAQAA
-347 TVSFE
+347 TLRLEQVG
-352 HVVFRWP
+352 FRWP
-359 DQARVLLDG
+359 GQARALLDG
-368 VQLQL
+368 VALTL
-373 RPGERIAIGGDSGSG
+373 EPGDRIAIRGDSGSG

-401 PEAGYVRYGGIDI
+401 PDSGRVLYGEQDI
-414 RQFRQAD
+414 RSLAQAD

-426 AWLPQNAPVFAGSIA
+426 AWLPQHAPVFAGSVA

-450 ATDARL
+450 ADDARL
-456 WQVLADVRLLGWAE
+456 WQVLVDVRLRDWAE
-470 QLGGLQAWVGENGA
+470 RIGGLNAWVGENGA

-495 LARAFLRESPILLLD
+495 LARALLRGAPLLLLD

-529 AALGHRSLLMITHDE
+529 AALGGRSLVMITHDA
-544 LPEGIVHRSYRLH
+544 LPEGIVHRSYRLND
-557 GGAVAVSGP
+557 GSLQPA
-566 KSRS
+566 

>member
-1 MSTQRPPR
+1 MSAPR
-9 AAADSL
+9 IDSL
-15 RSVFTRHR
+15 KQVFTRHR
-23 GRLLLTVLLL
+23 GRLVLTVLLL

-152 LGGISLVGVVSAALI
+152 LGGISLVGVIAAGI
-167 YPPAA
+167 IHPPAA
-172 LLLGALALLIG
+172 VLLGVLALVIG
-183 VGVPWLTVRGAGEQ
+183 VGVPWLTVRGAGDQ

-226 AREHWKLRVLVAAKQ
+226 AREHWNLRVLVAAKQ
-241 LKSRDRRRRWRLI
+241 LKSRDRRRRVRLI
-254 GGNALHGLCAAV
+254 GGNALHGVCAAA
-266 GLVAMLWLALHGV
+266 GLVAMLWLALRGF
-279 ETGAIDAALAAGL
+279 ERGAIDAALAAGL

-298 LLELWAGIG
+298 LLELWAAIG

-312 WLSGRVAAGRLEQI
+312 WLSGRVAAVRLEQI
-326 VEQAPGVTEPLD
+326 VDQPAGVAEPVNPVPV
-338 PVEMPAEAA
+338 PVEPA
-347 TVSFE
+347 TLSVE
-352 HVVFRWP
+352 HVAFRWP
-359 DQARVLLDG
+359 GQERALLDG
-368 VQLQL
+368 LQLQL
-373 RPGERIAIGGDSGSG
+373 RPGDRIAIQGDSGCG

-401 PEAGYVRYGGIDI
+401 PDAGYVRYGGVDI
-414 RQFRQAD
+414 RQFAQAD
-421 WHRQI
+421 WHRQV
-426 AWLPQNAPVFAGSIA
+426 AWLPQSAPVFAGSVA

-450 ATDARL
+450 ATDAQL
-456 WQVLADVRLLGWAE
+456 WQVLADVRLRAWAE
-470 QLGGLQAWVGENGA
+470 QIGGLQAWVGENGA

-495 LARAFLRESPILLLD
+495 LARALLRGSPILLLD

-529 AALGHRSLLMITHDE
+529 GALGNRSLVMITHDV
-544 LPEGIVHRSYRLH
+544 LPEGIVHRSYRLRD
-557 GGAVAVSGP
+557 GQLQ
-566 KSRS
+566 

>member
-1 MSTQRPPR
+1 MSTQRPSH

-152 LGGISLVGVVSAALI
+152 LGGISLVGVIAAGII

-172 LLLGALALLIG
+172 ALLGVLALVIG
-183 VGVPWLTVRGAGEQ
+183 AGVPWLTVRGAGDQ

-226 AREHWKLRVLVAAKQ
+226 AREHWNLRVLVAAKQ

-254 GGNALHGLCAAV
+254 GGNALHGVCAAV
-266 GLVAMLWLALHGV
+266 GLVAMLWLALHGF

-298 LLELWAGIG
+298 LFELWAGIG

-312 WLSGRVAAGRLEQI
+312 WLSGRVSAGRLEQI
-326 VEQAPGVTEPLD
+326 VAQAPGVVEPLD
-338 PVEMPAEAA
+338 PVAVPAEAP
-347 TVSFE
+347 TLSFE
-352 HVVFRWP
+352 RVVFRWP
-359 DQARVLLDG
+359 GQARVLLDG

-373 RPGERIAIGGDSGSG
+373 HPGERIAIGGDSGSG

-401 PEAGYVRYGGIDI
+401 PEAGHVRYGGIDI
-414 RQFRQAD
+414 RQFRQED

-450 ATDARL
+450 ASDARL
-456 WQVLADVRLLGWAE
+456 WQVLADVRLQGWAE
-470 QLGGLQAWVGENGA
+470 QLGGLEAWVGENGA

-495 LARAFLRESPILLLD
+495 LARALLRESPILLLD

-523 LLHDMV
+523 LLHDLV
-529 AALGHRSLLMITHDE
+529 AALGSRSLMMITHDV
-544 LPEGIVHRSYRLH
+544 LPEGIVHRSYRLSA
-557 GGAVAVSGP
+557 GQLA
-566 KSRS
+566 

>member
-1 MSTQRPPR
+1 MNMRRDDALKQ
-9 AAADSL
+9 
-15 RSVFTRHR
+15 VFTRHR

-83 ASRYFEKLVG
+83 VSRYFEKLVG

-121 GVRTGELLARLMSD
+121 GIRTGELLARLMSD

-152 LGGISLVGVVSAALI
+152 LGGVSLVAVLSAALI
-167 YPPAA
+167 HPPAA
-172 LLLGALALLIG
+172 LLLALLAAVIG
-183 VGVPWLTVRGAGEQ
+183 IGVPWLTVRGAGVQ

-220 DLTALQ
+220 DLTALH
-226 AREHWKLRVLVAAKQ
+226 AREHWNLRVLVAAKQ
-241 LKSRDRRRRWRLI
+241 LRSRDRRRRWRLV
-254 GGNALHGLCAAV
+254 GGNALHGLCASV
-266 GLVAMLWLALHGV
+266 GLVGMLWVALRGF
-279 ETGAIDAALAAGL
+279 ERGAIDAAMAAAL

-298 LLELWAGIG
+298 LIELWAGIG

-312 WLSGRVAAGRLEQI
+312 WLSGRVAAARLESI
-326 VEQAPGVTEPLD
+326 VDQPPGVQDAPAPLAL
-338 PVEMPAEAA
+338 PAQPA
-347 TVSFE
+347 TLQLEQV
-352 HVVFRWP
+352 HFRWP
-359 DQARVLLDG
+359 GQARALLDG
-368 VQLQL
+368 VQLSL
-373 RPGERIAIGGDSGSG
+373 APGERIAIRGDSGSG

-401 PEAGYVRYGGIDI
+401 PDAGRVRYGGQDI
-414 RQFRQAD
+414 RAVAQAD

-441 DNLRLGDPQ
+441 DNLRLGDAQ
-450 ATDARL
+450 ASDERL
-456 WQVLADVRLLGWAE
+456 WQVLADVRLQTWAA

-495 LARAFLRESPILLLD
+495 LARALLRGSPILLLD

-529 AALGHRSLLMITHDE
+529 AALGGRSLVMITHDA
-544 LPEGIVHRSYRLH
+544 LPDGIVHRSYRLH
-557 GGAVAVSGP
+557 DGGLRP
-566 KSRS
+566 T